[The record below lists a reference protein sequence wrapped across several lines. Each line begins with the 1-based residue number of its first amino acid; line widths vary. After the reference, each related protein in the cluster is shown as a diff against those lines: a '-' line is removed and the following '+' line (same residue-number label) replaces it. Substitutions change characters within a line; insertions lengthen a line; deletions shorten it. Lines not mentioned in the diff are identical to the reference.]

1 MGSPGPADL
10 KNGRRGPRAT
20 AGKGVPD
27 GVHPLAHRALG
38 GPHPQEGGDA
48 EVLLWAGESP
58 PSTFGGQGGGW
69 VTEVLPPGGLR
80 SEQQNVPNTHPS
92 RSIRS
97 YCLGKNQ
104 VWGLLWDLGGVWRWV
119 VRGIIYVW

>member
-48 EVLLWAGESP
+48 EQQGQEQVREEGLHLHSPAG
-58 PSTFGGQGGGW
+58 
-69 VTEVLPPGGLR
+69 L
-80 SEQQNVPNTHPS
+80 QQQL
-92 RSIRS
+92 
-97 YCLGKNQ
+97 C
-104 VWGLLWDLGGVWRWV
+104 
-119 VRGIIYVW
+119 

>member
-48 EVLLWAGESP
+48 EQQGQEQVRDEGLHLHSPAGLQQQLME
-58 PSTFGGQGGGW
+58 G
-69 VTEVLPPGGLR
+69 PGGLR
-80 SEQQNVPNTHPS
+80 GGGSLSAAAPEPTRPTASPRGPLLSPGSAGPS
-92 RSIRS
+92 
-97 YCLGKNQ
+97 
-104 VWGLLWDLGGVWRWV
+104 GLLSV
-119 VRGIIYVW
+119 